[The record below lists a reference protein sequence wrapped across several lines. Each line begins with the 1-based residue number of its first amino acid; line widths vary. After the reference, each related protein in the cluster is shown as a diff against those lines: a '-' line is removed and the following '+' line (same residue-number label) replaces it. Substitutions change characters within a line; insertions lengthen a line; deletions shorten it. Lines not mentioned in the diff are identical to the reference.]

1 MRKDPSGFG
10 SRVSNLI
17 SPISYL
23 KQMQLEIL
31 TPDKKVF
38 EGEVISVTVPGTMG
52 SFEILNNHAPI
63 ISTLEDGK
71 LTVRATASGK
81 HDVFL
86 IKGGVVEV
94 LNNKVMVLA
103 EGITHR

>member
-1 MRKDPSGFG
+1 M
-10 SRVSNLI
+10 N
-17 SPISYL
+17 
-23 KQMQLEIL
+23 LEIL

-38 EGEVISVTVPGTMG
+38 EGEVKSVTVPGTMG

-63 ISTLEDGK
+63 ISTLDDGK
-71 LTVRATASGK
+71 LIVRSGGK
-81 HDVFL
+81 EEIYL